1 MTEVLLIV
9 YLLIGFQMGGRTFHW
24 GRKIR
29 KQPSDFF
36 IPLIAVPLLWPAFLL
51 ILKDFRRALHALL
64 SPFLSFAGFGQL
76 TFRSSGSQLRCS
88 R

>member
-51 ILKDFRRALHALL
+51 ILKDFRRALHEWD
-64 SPFLSFAGFGQL
+64 S
-76 TFRSSGSQLRCS
+76 
-88 R
+88 